1 MLSQVSR
8 GYGIFR
14 LKESFT
20 SVFGETTGILGR
32 MPSLKQRTSLF
43 LRLNCPAIYIKIHH
57 VFQFSNLEGELGRLS
72 GSWLRW
78 LQTRGLSTNH
88 HWTGTLQAKHCRA
101 QCSVEVTLQRLHAS
115 LNGLDGTA
123 KESLCHKCIQLSLI
137 NDEPNSSS
145 PPPRRLHQLLR
156 RVMTLEDIMK
166 PWDPTRWTY
175 IEIVV
180 SVHLWNIR

>member
-1 MLSQVSR
+1 MLSQGSQ
-8 GYGIFR
+8 GHGIFR

-20 SVFGETTGILGR
+20 SVFGE
-32 MPSLKQRTSLF
+32 KKRTSLF
-43 LRLNCPAIYIKIHH
+43 LHLNCPAIYIKIHH

-101 QCSVEVTLQRLHAS
+101 QCSVEVKLQRSHAS

-123 KESLCHKCIQLSLI
+123 KESLCHKCIQLLSQAAVAHR
-137 NDEPNSSS
+137 PAGFTSSCGGS
-145 PPPRRLHQLLR
+145 
-156 RVMTLEDIMK
+156 
-166 PWDPTRWTY
+166 
-175 IEIVV
+175 
-180 SVHLWNIR
+180 